1 MKAEKGRKRKMSRKQ
16 FVLIEWTILL
26 VIIVGLIVGGI
37 CLVRRHAGK
46 TDRKD
51 LQQSEKYSAASEKDD
66 KDTCTFSFAGDC
78 TIGSLLEWQ
87 GSLAMDFQSVV
98 REDYAY
104 PFSGVRE
111 IFGRDDFTVVNLE
124 GTFTDSEDA
133 VEKPYRFKADPVYV
147 NVLQEGGVDAVSLA
161 NNHSGDFG
169 AEGKKDTI
177 AALDTAGILHSDAYA
192 PLICEMP
199 NGITVGIV
207 SYNTVDN
214 HVGEWQWRQDIKADI
229 GACKDADCDL
239 MIGFMHWG
247 TVEYL
252 AEPEAWELQ
261 LAHDMVYWGCDL
273 IVGGHA
279 HILQRME
286 YYNDVPIFYSL
297 GNFCYGGN
305 TNPDDKDS
313 VIVQAEYT
321 RDDSKKMIVR
331 SGLCVI
337 PCEISARK
345 DLNDYCPTPCAEG
358 SDAYRRICDK
368 LEWPG

>member
-1 MKAEKGRKRKMSRKQ
+1 MSRKQ

-87 GSLAMDFQSVV
+87 GSLDMDFQSVV

-161 NNHSGDFG
+161 NNHSGDLG

-177 AALDTAGILHSDAYA
+177 AALDTAGILHSD
-192 PLICEMP
+192 P
-199 NGITVGIV
+199 
-207 SYNTVDN
+207 
-214 HVGEWQWRQDIKADI
+214 
-229 GACKDADCDL
+229 
-239 MIGFMHWG
+239 
-247 TVEYL
+247 
-252 AEPEAWELQ
+252 
-261 LAHDMVYWGCDL
+261 
-273 IVGGHA
+273 
-279 HILQRME
+279 
-286 YYNDVPIFYSL
+286 
-297 GNFCYGGN
+297 
-305 TNPDDKDS
+305 
-313 VIVQAEYT
+313 
-321 RDDSKKMIVR
+321 
-331 SGLCVI
+331 
-337 PCEISARK
+337 
-345 DLNDYCPTPCAEG
+345 
-358 SDAYRRICDK
+358 
-368 LEWPG
+368 